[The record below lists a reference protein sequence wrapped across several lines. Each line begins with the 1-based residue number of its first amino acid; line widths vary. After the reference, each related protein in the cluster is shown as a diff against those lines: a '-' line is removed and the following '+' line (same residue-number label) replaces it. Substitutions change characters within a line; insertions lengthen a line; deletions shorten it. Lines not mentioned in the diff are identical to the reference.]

1 MIYQLTRYILI
12 YACLLLAACN
22 TTSVRTTEFSPV
34 VRVPELIPEDE
45 LMDVGVG
52 IFHPG
57 VDALSGEEDGVF
69 VEVRN
74 AEARFMP
81 FKLMET
87 LQRTGNWGVVRVIP
101 DRQSE
106 MDLWVDAEI
115 LKSDGETLELDVKV
129 ADATGKT
136 WYTRKYKE
144 TASKYAY
151 DLRRGIRQEPFQGI
165 YNRIANDM
173 LAFRRQLS
181 SDEVLTIRMTTELK
195 FARHFSPEAFSDH
208 LADDGKGHYTIV
220 RLPAENDPQLEWIR
234 KFRERDYVFVD
245 AIQEFYGS
253 FVLQMEEPYRSW
265 RSESY
270 FETMALKETRRSA
283 NAKLIGGAAAVVAG
297 ILGAASDSEVAQGA
311 GYVGMGAGAYLVK
324 EGLGE
329 RKESKMHYE
338 ALRELGASL
347 TAEVQPH
354 TITLEDRTVTL
365 SGTVDDQYGQW
376 RAILRDI
383 YQTETGQ
390 SLPVTN

>member
-1 MIYQLTRYILI
+1 MIYQLTKYTLI
-12 YACLLLAACN
+12 FAFLLLAACN
-22 TTSVRTTEFSPV
+22 TTSVRTTGFPSAVQE
-34 VRVPELIPEDE
+34 PELIPEDE
-45 LMDVGVG
+45 LMDVGIG
-52 IFHPG
+52 IFRPG

-87 LQRTGNWGVVRVIP
+87 LQMTGNWGVVRVIP

-115 LKSDGETLELDVKV
+115 LKSDGEILELYVKV
-129 ADATGKT
+129 DDATGKT

-151 DLRRGIRQEPFQGI
+151 DIRMGSRQEPFQGI

-173 LAFRRQLS
+173 MAFRRQLS
-181 SDEVLTIRMTTELK
+181 SDEVLRIRTTTELK
-195 FARHFSPEAFSDH
+195 FARRFSPEAFSDH

-220 RLPAENDPQLEWIR
+220 RLPAETDPQLEWIR

-245 AIQEFYGS
+245 TIQEFYGS

-283 NAKLIGGAAAVVAG
+283 NAKIVGGAAAVVAG
-297 ILGAASDSEVAQGA
+297 ILGAASDSSVAQGA

-329 RKESKMHYE
+329 REESKMHSE

-347 TAEVQPH
+347 NAEVQPH

-383 YQTETGQ
+383 YETETGQ

>member
-1 MIYQLTRYILI
+1 MIYQLTRYTLI
-12 YACLLLAACN
+12 SAFLLLAACN
-22 TTSVRTTEFSPV
+22 TTSVRTTGFPPAVQE
-34 VRVPELIPEDE
+34 PELIPEDE
-45 LMDVGVG
+45 LMDVGIG

-69 VEVRN
+69 AEVRN

-101 DRQSE
+101 GRQSE

-115 LKSDGETLELDVKV
+115 LKSDGEALELDVKV

-151 DLRRGIRQEPFQGI
+151 DLRRGSRQEPFQGI

-181 SDEVLTIRMTTELK
+181 SDEVLIIRTTTELK

-220 RLPAENDPQLEWIR
+220 RLPAENDQQLEWIR
-234 KFRERDYVFVD
+234 KFRERDYMFVD
-245 AIQEFYGS
+245 TMQEFYGS
-253 FVLQMEEPYRSW
+253 FVLTMEEPYRSW

-283 NAKLIGGAAAVVAG
+283 NAKLIGGAAAVVLG
-297 ILGAASDSEVAQGA
+297 IIGAASDSGVAQGA

-329 RKESKMHYE
+329 REESKMHSE

-347 TAEVQPH
+347 NAEVQPH

-390 SLPVTN
+390 SLPVAN